1 MMPGMEFVPPKYQ
14 QLVSELQR
22 RIADG
27 TYEPGAMMPSE
38 HDLVTE
44 FGVSRP
50 TVVRAL
56 AVLREGGWIES
67 RQGKGRF
74 VRGRPALDS
83 LGGVRPGQA
92 MLLDADGVTGDTV
105 DVGTVAAPTRV
116 AGLLEVKPRAKVF
129 RRRIVVTG
137 DAPARLVSLW
147 LPVDVADGTA
157 LTSTGPLGESLRD
170 HLEARKGVRLDHVLE
185 RITARTAT
193 AEETKLFNLGKTTPL
208 IVVFATA
215 RDAAGR
221 PVLVAEI
228 ALPAHQHE
236 LEDAYSLA

>member
-1 MMPGMEFVPPKYQ
+1 MPGMEFVPPKYQ
-14 QLVSELQR
+14 QLVAELQR

-27 TYEPGAMMPSE
+27 AYEPGALMPSE

-74 VRGRPALDS
+74 VRGRPALDALS
-83 LGGVRPGQA
+83 AARPGQA
-92 MLLDADGVTGDTV
+92 ALDSAEGMAGETLDA
-105 DVGTVAAPTRV
+105 GTVPAPSRIARMLQVPDRTK
-116 AGLLEVKPRAKVF
+116 LF
-129 RRRIVVTG
+129 RRQLRLSG
-137 DAPARLVSLW
+137 DGPARLVSLW
-147 LPVDVADGTA
+147 MPTELADGTA
-157 LTSTGPLGESLRD
+157 LTSTTALRESLRE
-170 HLEARKGVRLDHVLE
+170 HLETRKGVRLDHVLE
-185 RITARTAT
+185 RITARPAT
-193 AEETKLFNLGKTTPL
+193 SEEAKLLELGKSAPV
-208 IVVFATA
+208 IVIFAAA
-215 RDAAGR
+215 RDAASH

>member
-1 MMPGMEFVPPKYQ
+1 MEFVPPKYQ

-27 TYEPGAMMPSE
+27 TYEPGATMPSE

-92 MLLDADGVTGDTV
+92 MLLDSDGVSGDTI
-105 DVGTVAAPTRV
+105 DVGTVAAPARI

-129 RRRIVVTG
+129 RRRILPAG
-137 DAPARLVSLW
+137 DAPPRLVSLW
-147 LPVDVADGTA
+147 MPVDVADGTA
-157 LTSTGPLGESLRD
+157 LTSAGPIGESLRD
-170 HLEARKGVRLDHVLE
+170 HLEARKDVRLDHVLE

-193 AEETKLFNLGKTTPL
+193 AEEAKLLGLARSTTL

-215 RDAAGR
+215 RDATSR

-236 LEDAYSLA
+236 LEDAYSLS